1 MSPTSR
7 TLRDIFD
14 AYVQS
19 LTVSLQPATVKRYR
33 IYGRDFLKYLQ
44 SAFPQVQQLSQLRR
58 DPHLL
63 GWFSWLCERQPPLGN
78 AARSYHLI
86 CLRRLFQDLAANGHP
101 IQPDLIVTEDLPP
114 IPRYLP
120 RALSLRD
127 DELLQQ
133 ELRRTGDLPAQ
144 ALLLLRATGI
154 RIGEC
159 MDLAIDCMRQLG
171 PDQWALHVPLGK
183 LQTERLVP
191 VDQEVHRIMEQIR
204 ILRTQSSPKALTRS
218 EGLLLP
224 RSTSREVFR
233 ATLGE
238 ALAGAAQRAG
248 CSRRITPHQL
258 RHTWASEMLR
268 LGVSLP
274 ALMHLLGHKDIRMTL
289 RYLQV
294 TQEDLQQEFHRARQ
308 NNAAPHLPPQLLVPS
323 DSPPSADLPGIH
335 RALAATRHL
344 LEMFRRQ
351 LQNHKC
357 QRKLRRLNI
366 RLLSVAS
373 ELDRLA
379 DDLK

>member
-191 VDQEVHRIMEQIR
+191 VDQEVRRIMERCTVI
-204 ILRTQSSPKALTRS
+204 
-218 EGLLLP
+218 
-224 RSTSREVFR
+224 V
-233 ATLGE
+233 
-238 ALAGAAQRAG
+238 
-248 CSRRITPHQL
+248 
-258 RHTWASEMLR
+258 
-268 LGVSLP
+268 
-274 ALMHLLGHKDIRMTL
+274 
-289 RYLQV
+289 
-294 TQEDLQQEFHRARQ
+294 
-308 NNAAPHLPPQLLVPS
+308 
-323 DSPPSADLPGIH
+323 
-335 RALAATRHL
+335 
-344 LEMFRRQ
+344 
-351 LQNHKC
+351 
-357 QRKLRRLNI
+357 
-366 RLLSVAS
+366 
-373 ELDRLA
+373 
-379 DDLK
+379 

>member
-1 MSPTSR
+1 MSRTRR

-86 CLRRLFQDLAANGHP
+86 CLRRLFQDLATNGHP

-248 CSRRITPHQL
+248 CFRRITPHQL
-258 RHTWASEMLR
+258 RHYAASGTMPR
-268 LGVSLP
+268 GSKRSGRRP
-274 ALMHLLGHKDIRMTL
+274 AG
-289 RYLQV
+289 
-294 TQEDLQQEFHRARQ
+294 ARDDCSQ
-308 NNAAPHLPPQLLVPS
+308 TIQDAA
-323 DSPPSADLPGIH
+323 
-335 RALAATRHL
+335 
-344 LEMFRRQ
+344 
-351 LQNHKC
+351 
-357 QRKLRRLNI
+357 
-366 RLLSVAS
+366 
-373 ELDRLA
+373 
-379 DDLK
+379 